1 MKLNTDIKFKRAT
14 EETMIF
20 TNTRRLLTLWI
31 GGFICAFSL
40 HMALGAQFY
49 FCDTGV
55 GNGMLSP
62 PIMLTFVQE
71 PLFPDVDTD
80 SPDIDTDLSN
90 VSTEP
95 EVLSSDFS
103 EQESETLEAVD
114 EVQPE
119 ELQHTV
125 EKNDFTILKSLE
137 KPLPQKAEHK
147 ARDKKAISP
156 KAVVKQ
162 PTVKTVH
169 SSIAAQGG
177 DAAVRAD
184 VLLREWLTKVQAQL
198 EKQKSYVVGQRI
210 SRTKGTVTL
219 EFRVH
224 EQGNVFL
231 SRVVTSTGDPQLDR
245 LAMTALQRV
254 GSFPPPPPS
263 KVNKIIRVSLIFN

>member
-1 MKLNTDIKFKRAT
+1 
-14 EETMIF
+14 MIF

-55 GNGMLSP
+55 GKGMLSL

-71 PLFPDVDTD
+71 PLYSDIETD
-80 SPDIDTDLSN
+80 SLDIDKDLAN

-95 EVLSSDFS
+95 EELSSDLS
-103 EQESETLEAVD
+103 EQESEILQESETLEEVD
-114 EVQPE
+114 EVRPE
-119 ELQHTV
+119 ELQHTL
-125 EKNDFTILKSLE
+125 EKDDFTVLKSLE
-137 KPLPQKAEHK
+137 EPLPQKGEHK
-147 ARDKKAISP
+147 ARDKKAIP
-156 KAVVKQ
+156 QKAVVKQ
-162 PTVKTVH
+162 PAVKAIRA
-169 SSIAAQGG
+169 SIAAQGG
-177 DAAVRAD
+177 DTTARAD
-184 VLLREWLTKVQAQL
+184 ALLREWLTKVQAQL

-224 EQGNVFL
+224 EQGSVFS
-231 SRVVTSTGDPQLDR
+231 SRVVASAGDPELDR
-245 LAMTALQRV
+245 LAMKALQRV

>member
-1 MKLNTDIKFKRAT
+1 
-14 EETMIF
+14 MIF
-20 TNTRRLLTLWI
+20 ANTRRLFTLWI
-31 GGFICAFSL
+31 GGFICAVSL
-40 HMALGAQFY
+40 HVALGAQFY

-55 GNGMLSP
+55 GKGMLSP

-71 PLFPDVDTD
+71 PLYSDMDTD

-95 EVLSSDFS
+95 EELSSDLS
-103 EQESETLEAVD
+103 EQEPETLEEID

-119 ELQHTV
+119 ELQHTL
-125 EKNDFTILKSLE
+125 EKDNFTVLKSLE
-137 KPLPQKAEHK
+137 EPLPQKSEHK
-147 ARDKKAISP
+147 ARDKKVTSQ

-162 PTVKTVH
+162 PAVKAIRA
-169 SSIAAQGG
+169 SIAAQGG
-177 DAAVRAD
+177 DTAARAD
-184 VLLREWLTKVQAQL
+184 ALLREWLTKVQAQL
-198 EKQKSYVVGQRI
+198 EKQKSYVTGQRI

-224 EQGNVFL
+224 EQGSVFS
-231 SRVVTSTGDPQLDR
+231 SRVVVSAGDLELDR
-245 LAMTALQRV
+245 LAMKAVERV